1 MSESESETTAGIDD
15 EQLPEDLQ
23 PGEDNP
29 LAEPLDDDVDP
40 ADLDVLEGKQAE
52 QTEQDSDE
60 GDDGASDGTP

>member
-52 QTEQDSDE
+52 ETTTD
-60 GDDGASDGTP
+60 DDGASDGAR